1 MWRQLLTYQ
10 ELWDI
15 DTINCT
21 IINLSI
27 RHNNEHCQ
35 NMHLQLVVLLLIGS
49 LAFLESTKA
58 ENVELK
64 WNEVTLKKG
73 VVIRERKVASEV
85 TIAPARSFNRHR
97 REIYPPD
104 DRLQFNATT
113 NQQFPFSTV
122 VRLSSGCTGI
132 IISMRYVLTAAHCIH
147 DRVNLKTRY
156 LRVGYLN
163 ASGHF
168 VWYWA
173 RKIFYPEQWT
183 FAKGDKDWADYDYAV
198 VKIPRR
204 MGKLRGFIE
213 PGLSVEYLH
222 GEGDV
227 IYFIGF
233 PDDKP
238 MNESWGSTCT
248 VLSAISS
255 LLYFECDAIY
265 GVSGSGIYTW
275 EKNCTVN
282 NSTSIRRVVG
292 VLSGNRLSRQDN
304 RRYNVGVR
312 LSPLRY
318 IQVCKW
324 IKEEDECK
332 SRYSEYFDDGRVPDY
347 CST

>member
-1 MWRQLLTYQ
+1 
-10 ELWDI
+10 
-15 DTINCT
+15 
-21 IINLSI
+21 
-27 RHNNEHCQ
+27 
-35 NMHLQLVVLLLIGS
+35 MHLQLVVLLLVGS
-49 LAFLESTKA
+49 FAFLESTKV

-64 WNEVTLKKG
+64 WNEVTLRKG
-73 VVIRERKVASEV
+73 VVIQERRVVSEV
-85 TIAPARSFNRHR
+85 TLAAVPRLVNRRR

-104 DRLQFNATT
+104 DRVQFNATT

-122 VRLSSGCTGI
+122 VRLSSGCSGI
-132 IISMRYVLTAAHCIH
+132 IISMRYVLTSAHCVH
-147 DRVNLKTRY
+147 DRINLKTRY

-163 ASGHF
+163 ATGHF

-183 FAKGDKDWADYDYAV
+183 YAKGGEDWANYDYAV
-198 VKIPRR
+198 VKIPRT

-222 GEGDV
+222 GKGDI

-238 MNESWGSTCT
+238 LNGTWGSTST
-248 VLSAISS
+248 VLSAEPS

-265 GVSGSGIYTW
+265 GVSGSGIYAW
-275 EKNCTVN
+275 ERNCTT
-282 NSTSIRRVVG
+282 NSTTFRRVVG
-292 VLSGNRLSRQDN
+292 VLSGNRFSKQDN

-332 SRYSEYFDDGRVPDY
+332 SKYSEYFDDGLVPDD